1 MPQYRIIYFNKLEST
16 NKYALDNILQLDDKT
31 IIRARTQTNGYGR
44 FKRKWISDDYDNLY
58 FSIVLKPS
66 ENLDNTLPLPNLTQ
80 YMSVIIAELI
90 EKYGLTPEIKWPND
104 VKINRKKVS
113 GILSETSI
121 RGNKLNGIVI
131 GVGINLN
138 TKRDVLSKID
148 QPATSIS
155 LELKKETDTDI
166 FLRSLLNAFFDE
178 YDTFMENGFN
188 LIKERYTSK
197 CTFLGKEILIKNFD
211 KEQRATAAQI
221 NNDGSLLIDDKGH
234 KSVVLVGD
242 ILC

>member
-44 FKRKWISDDYDNLY
+44 FKRKWLSDDYDNLY

-104 VKINRKKVS
+104 VKINCKKVS

-155 LELKKETDTDI
+155 LELKKETDPDI

-178 YDTFMENGFN
+178 YDTFMEKGFN

-197 CTFLGKEILIKNFD
+197 CSFLGKEILIKNFD

-221 NNDGSLLIDDKGH
+221 NNDGSLLIDDKGR

>member
-148 QPATSIS
+148 QPAASIS
-155 LELKKETDTDI
+155 LELKKETDPDI

-221 NNDGSLLIDDKGH
+221 NNDGSLLIDDKGR

>member
-104 VKINRKKVS
+104 VKINCKKVS

-155 LELKKETDTDI
+155 LELKKETDPDI

-178 YDTFMENGFN
+178 YDLFLEKGFN

-211 KEQRATAAQI
+211 KEQWATAAQI
-221 NNDGSLLIDDKGH
+221 NNDGSLLIDDKGR

>member
-44 FKRKWISDDYDNLY
+44 FKRKWLSDDYDNLY

-155 LELKKETDTDI
+155 LELKKETDPDI

-178 YDTFMENGFN
+178 YDTFMEKGFN

-197 CTFLGKEILIKNFD
+197 CSFLGKEILIKNFD

-221 NNDGSLLIDDKGH
+221 NNDGSLLIDDKGR

>member
-16 NKYALDNILQLDDKT
+16 NKYALDNILQLDDRT

-155 LELKKETDTDI
+155 LELKKETDPDI

-221 NNDGSLLIDDKGH
+221 NNDGSLLIDDKGR

>member
-44 FKRKWISDDYDNLY
+44 FKRKWLSDDYDNLY

-155 LELKKETDTDI
+155 LELKKETDPDI

-221 NNDGSLLIDDKGH
+221 NNDGSLLIDDKGR

>member
-44 FKRKWISDDYDNLY
+44 FKRKWLSDDYDNLY

-104 VKINRKKVS
+104 VKINCKKVS

-155 LELKKETDTDI
+155 LELKKETDPDI

-178 YDTFMENGFN
+178 YDTFMEKGSN
-188 LIKERYTSK
+188 LIKERDTSK
-197 CTFLGKEILIKNFD
+197 CTFLGKEISIKNFD
-211 KEQRATAAQI
+211 KEHRATAAQI
-221 NNDGSLLIDDKGH
+221 NNDGSLLIDDKGR